1 MFFTENYEAVLWMH
15 FRMENPGLLSPIAG
29 SSGRIRITN
38 ADLRRDFCKM
48 WFVSRRFQECL
59 IEAGFFSTLIIDFID
74 DGNEARFFDRNE
86 PVDCD
91 HFEHFGIN
99 LLYDELETLMVR
111 HGSLET
117 GVYPDGGGD
126 EESPVQ
132 DMELT
137 EVDGIEDDEDDFDF
151 DEPDFDL
158 DFVADMAPGPDAA

>member
-1 MFFTENYEAVLWMH
+1 MWMH
-15 FRMENPGLLSPIAG
+15 FLDENPGLVSPVEG
-29 SSGRIRITN
+29 SSGRMRITN
-38 ADLRRDFCKM
+38 AEARRNFCKM
-48 WFVSRRFQECL
+48 WFSSVGFRWGL

-91 HFEHFGIN
+91 HFEAFGID

-137 EVDGIEDDEDDFDF
+137 EVDGIKDEDDFDF
-151 DEPDFDL
+151 DEADFDL
-158 DFVADMAPGPDAA
+158 DFVADTAPGPDAA